1 MPPKEN
7 CAHLAIIK
15 TAIHLKKPNVEF
27 FRVGNVNFDY
37 FKKCIYNFLDIQ
49 TRLGN
54 KFR

>member
-7 CAHLAIIK
+7 CAHWAIIM
-15 TAIHLKKPNVEF
+15 TAIHIKKQIVEF
-27 FRVGNVNFDY
+27 FWVGNVNFDY

-49 TRLGN
+49 SRLGN